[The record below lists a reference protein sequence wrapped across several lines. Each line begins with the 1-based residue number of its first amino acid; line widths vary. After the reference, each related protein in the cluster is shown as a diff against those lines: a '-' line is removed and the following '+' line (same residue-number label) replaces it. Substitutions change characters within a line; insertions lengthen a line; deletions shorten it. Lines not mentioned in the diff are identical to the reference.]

1 VHFHQI
7 QLKFVYTTQYQH
19 LTKSVI
25 STKVAKY
32 ENSRTRK
39 AMIAKSKKIKIENS
53 AEAWELGE
61 LGELGSDLKHARVVD
76 KKIGAQ
82 IDAALGLQMISIRL
96 EQELIESYKLLG
108 AKYDMGY
115 QPLMR
120 EALKRFVEGEFKL
133 IASEALEKQ
142 RAEKQKSSK
151 RMAKA
156 A

>member
-1 VHFHQI
+1 MQ
-7 QLKFVYTTQYQH
+7 
-19 LTKSVI
+19 
-25 STKVAKY
+25 VAKY
-32 ENSRTRK
+32 LNLRARK
-39 AMIAKSKKIKIENS
+39 AMIAKGKKIKIDNS
-53 AEAWELGE
+53 DEAWESR
-61 LGELGSDLKHARVVD
+61 ELGSELKHARAVD
-76 KKIGAQ
+76 KKIGTQ
-82 IDAALGLQMISIRL
+82 IDEALGLQMISIRL
-96 EQELIESYKLLG
+96 ERDLIESYKLLG

-151 RMAKA
+151 KMAKA

>member
-1 VHFHQI
+1 
-7 QLKFVYTTQYQH
+7 
-19 LTKSVI
+19 
-25 STKVAKY
+25 
-32 ENSRTRK
+32 
-39 AMIAKSKKIKIENS
+39 MIAKSKKIKIENS
-53 AEAWELGE
+53 AEAWERGE
-61 LGELGSDLKHARVVD
+61 FGNDLKHARVVD

-82 IDAALGLQMISIRL
+82 IDEALGLQMISIRL
-96 EQELIESYKLLG
+96 EQDLIESYKLLG

-133 IASEALEKQ
+133 IASEVLEKQ
-142 RAEKQKSSK
+142 RAEKQKTNK

>member
-1 VHFHQI
+1 
-7 QLKFVYTTQYQH
+7 
-19 LTKSVI
+19 
-25 STKVAKY
+25 
-32 ENSRTRK
+32 
-39 AMIAKSKKIKIENS
+39 MIEKSKKAKIVNS
-53 AEAWELGE
+53 AEAWESGE
-61 LGELGSDLKHARVVD
+61 LGRDLKHAKAVD

-82 IDAALGLQMISIRL
+82 IDEVLGLQMISIRL
-96 EQELIESYKLLG
+96 EQDLIESFKLLG
-108 AKYDMGY
+108 TKYDMGY

-142 RAEKQKSSK
+142 KVDKQKSGK

>member
-1 VHFHQI
+1 
-7 QLKFVYTTQYQH
+7 
-19 LTKSVI
+19 
-25 STKVAKY
+25 
-32 ENSRTRK
+32 
-39 AMIAKSKKIKIENS
+39 MIAKIKKAKLENS
-53 AEAWELGE
+53 AEAWER
-61 LGELGSDLKHARVVD
+61 GELGSDLKHARAVD
-76 KKIGAQ
+76 RKIGTQ
-82 IDAALGLQMISIRL
+82 IDEALGLQMISIRL
-96 EQELIESYKLLG
+96 DQDLIESYKLLG

-151 RMAKA
+151 RVVKA